1 MTRRFRAVWLA
12 PLLAL
17 VALGGWVF
25 ASPAGSSPDDDYH
38 LVSIWCAAGDR
49 TSLCEESGDPGTRM
63 VSRALLD
70 INCFARDSTESAAC
84 QADVLEHA
92 QLVETDRGNFVGAY
106 PPVYYGVM
114 SLFASDDILT
124 SILVMRF
131 VNVLLLVGLTTALY
145 LLLPVRRIP
154 TLVWGWLATIVPLG
168 LFLVASNNPSAW
180 AIIGVGTLPLALLG
194 YFETSGRRRITLAV
208 LAAVA
213 TLVAA
218 GSRADAAVYA
228 ILVIGAVVVLTAARG
243 RDYLVRAILPL
254 VLVLVAGSLVL
265 LSAQL
270 SAGIDGFTSSAAV
283 PAGAH
288 GFSRADEGGGG
299 DLLGLLFSNI
309 LNAPSL
315 WAGVFGYWSLGWF
328 DTPLPAIVAFGGVG
342 VFVAVGFTGL
352 RELNVRKLVVAAAT
366 ASGIWIIPV
375 YTLTRGGQPVGVEVQ
390 PRYILP
396 LIVVLGMFLLL
407 ATGQRLRW
415 FTRVQTILLGVT
427 LTGTAVISLYFNIRR
442 YVTGDDVQRVD
453 LGSGL
458 EWWWTGVPG
467 PMAVFAIASL
477 AWAGLIA
484 VVLRELHRGLAAAER
499 PVDLAQVPSA
509 R

>member
-1 MTRRFRAVWLA
+1 VRRGFRAIWLA

-38 LVSIWCAAGDR
+38 LVSIWCSAGDR
-49 TSLCEESGDPGTRM
+49 TSLCEESGDPSTRM
-63 VSRALLD
+63 VSRQLLD

-84 QADVLEHA
+84 QTDVLDRHE
-92 QLVETDRGNFVGAY
+92 LVEADRGNFVGAY
-106 PPVYYGVM
+106 PPLFYGVM
-114 SLFASDDILT
+114 SLFAGDDVLT

-131 VNVLLLVGLTTALY
+131 VNVLLLIGFASALY
-145 LLLPVRRIP
+145 LLLPRRRVP
-154 TLVWGWLATIVPLG
+154 TLLWGWLVTVVPLG
-168 LFLVASNNPSAW
+168 LFLIASNNPSAW

-194 YFETSGRRRITLAV
+194 YFETEGRRRIM
-208 LAAVA
+208 LAAVAVLA

-218 GSRADAAVYA
+218 GSRADSAVYA
-228 ILVIGAVVVLTAARG
+228 ILVVGAIIVLTAVRG
-243 RDYLVRAILPL
+243 RAYLLRAVLPL
-254 VLVLVAGSLVL
+254 VLVILAAVFIFF
-265 LSAQL
+265 SAQL
-270 SAGIDGFTSSAAV
+270 GAGIDGFTPSAVA
-283 PAGAH
+283 PTGGH
-288 GFSRADEGGGG
+288 GFSASDGGS
-299 DLLGLLFSNI
+299 DDVLGLLFSNI

-328 DTPLPAIVAFGGVG
+328 DTPLPAVVAFGGVG
-342 VFVAVGFTGL
+342 VFAAAGFTGL
-352 RELNVRKLVVAAAT
+352 RDLNGRKLIVAAAT
-366 ASGIWIIPV
+366 AVGIWVIPV

-390 PRYILP
+390 PRYLLP

-407 ATGQRLRW
+407 TTAQRVRW

-427 LTGTAVISLYFNIRR
+427 LTGAAVIALYFNIRR
-442 YVTGDDVQRVD
+442 YVTGDDVQGMD

-458 EWWWTGVPG
+458 EWWWTGLPG

-477 AWAGLIA
+477 AWAGLII
-484 VVLRELHRGLAAAER
+484 VLLRELHRGL
-499 PVDLAQVPSA
+499 PGLTVVDEPAPVPSA